1 MSTQNKQKND
11 FPPQGKLIKGIA
23 ALALGTI
30 ITGGFLSF
38 HQAEAQEAND
48 NVLATQESTKDVVG
62 IVTKHVDNDSI
73 EFNVEGDVSIYR
85 CNGELTCQEEINN
98 FKLGSGLLIQF
109 SETKDHQFIIK
120 NMEALYEP
128 ETDEV
133 EKVIEADYQ
142 SMVNGQEVKV
152 YINNQPKILPLQ
164 EYLQDQDYD
173 SQFSPGTKVTL
184 LVREDM
190 EGNMTVGAINEL

>member
-1 MSTQNKQKND
+1 MSTQNKPKID
-11 FPPQGKLIKGIA
+11 FPIKGKLMKGMA
-23 ALALGTI
+23 ALALGTVV
-30 ITGGFLSF
+30 TGSFLSF
-38 HQAEAQEAND
+38 HQAEAQESTD
-48 NVLATQESTKDVVG
+48 NVLATQEFTKDVVG

-73 EFNVEGDVSIYR
+73 EFNVEGDVSVYR
-85 CNGELTCQEEINN
+85 CNGEASCQKEINN

-109 SETKDHQFIIK
+109 SETKDHQYIIK

-142 SMVNGQEVKV
+142 SMVNGQAVKV
-152 YINNQPKILPLQ
+152 YINNQPKVFPVQ
-164 EYLQDQDYD
+164 EYLQDQDFD

-184 LVREDM
+184 LVREDIQ
-190 EGNMTVGAINEL
+190 GKITVCAINEL

>member
-1 MSTQNKQKND
+1 MSTQHKQKID
-11 FPPQGKLIKGIA
+11 FPIKGKMMKGIA
-23 ALALGTI
+23 ALALGTA

-38 HQAEAQEAND
+38 PQAEAQEPTD
-48 NVLATQESTKDVVG
+48 SVPATQESTKDVVG

-73 EFNVEGDVSIYR
+73 EFDVEGDVRLYQCS
-85 CNGELTCQEEINN
+85 GEAACQQEMHN

-109 SETKDHQFIIK
+109 IETKDHQYVIK

-142 SMVNGQEVKV
+142 SIVNGQEVKV

-164 EYLQDQDYD
+164 EYLQGQDFD
-173 SQFSPGTKVTL
+173 AQFSPGTKVTL
-184 LVREDM
+184 LVREDTQ
-190 EGNMTVGAINEL
+190 GNMTVGAINEL